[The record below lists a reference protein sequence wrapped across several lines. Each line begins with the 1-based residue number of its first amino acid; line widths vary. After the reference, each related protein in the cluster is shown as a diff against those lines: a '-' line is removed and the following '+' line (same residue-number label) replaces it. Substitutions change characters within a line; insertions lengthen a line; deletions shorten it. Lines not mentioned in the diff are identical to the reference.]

1 MKILVVTDGIS
12 PYVVGGMQKHS
23 AGLIKYLALRG
34 HDVTMIHCLPSGT
47 NKPSHEEIRES
58 MGLSQEAS
66 LKIITLYFPPSGFL
80 PGHYLKS
87 SYQFSNKAFDAV
99 QKEIDSFDFIY
110 TKGFTGWYF
119 IAQKLKGKK
128 LPPIGVKFHGYEMF
142 QPGGSFTMK
151 LKKYLLKG
159 TVQWISQHAD
169 VVFSYGSKITE
180 VIKRIGVDPN
190 RIVEVPT
197 GIEAHWIANQKTRST
212 TPRKFLFIGR
222 YERRKGIEE
231 LHAAI
236 LSREENSEVEFHF
249 IGPIDHS
256 KRVKRKDIIYHGEI
270 KEAGKIIEI
279 MDECH
284 VLLCP
289 SHSEGMPNVIMEAM
303 SRGMAVIA
311 TTVGAVDRLVD
322 ESTGW
327 LIAPGDTEALKESI
341 QTAVNET
348 HSAIQAK
355 GNNAIQKVKDQFL
368 WEKIIELTE
377 RNIEKSRVNS

>member
-12 PYVVGGMQKHS
+12 PFVVGGMQKHS
-23 AGLIKYLALRG
+23 AGLIKYLVLRG
-34 HDVTMIHCLPSGT
+34 HDVTMIHCLPSGA
-47 NKPSHEEIRES
+47 NKPSHVEVRES
-58 MGLSQEAS
+58 MGLSQDAS

-99 QKEIDSFDFIY
+99 QKDIESFDFIY

-128 LPPIGVKFHGYEMF
+128 LPRIGVKFHGYEMF

-169 VVFSYGSKITE
+169 VVFSYGSKITD
-180 VIKRIGVDPN
+180 VIKSIGVDPK
-190 RIVEVPT
+190 RIIEIPT
-197 GIEAHWIANQKTRST
+197 GIESHWIANQKQRESL
-212 TPRKFLFIGR
+212 PRKFLFIGR

-231 LHAAI
+231 LQAAI
-236 LSREENSEVEFHF
+236 LNREESSEVEFHF

-256 KRVKRKDIIYHGEI
+256 KRVKRKDIVYHGEI
-270 KEAGKIIEI
+270 KEAAKIIEI
-279 MDECH
+279 MDTCH

-289 SHSEGMPNVIMEAM
+289 SHSEGMPNVILEAM

-322 ESTGW
+322 DNTGW
-327 LIAPGDTEALKESI
+327 LIAPGDMEGLQKAI

-348 HSAIQAK
+348 DKAIQAK
-355 GNNAIQKVKDQFL
+355 GTAAIQKVKEQFL

-377 RNIEKSRVNS
+377 RNIETSRLNS